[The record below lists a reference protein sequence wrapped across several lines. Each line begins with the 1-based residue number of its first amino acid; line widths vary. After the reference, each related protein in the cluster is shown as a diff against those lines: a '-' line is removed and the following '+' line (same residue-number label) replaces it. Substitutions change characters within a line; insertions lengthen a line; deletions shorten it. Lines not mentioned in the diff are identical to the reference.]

1 MVYFKRSSNEG
12 EIYPT
17 LCRTVTKYVFIESY
31 KATPDDIAARAY
43 EVSRKV
49 MIKETCFG
57 LLITGKEEEVD
68 RVIDHIRALDSAHIY
83 VKDRVFPWRS
93 TPCRANLGGA
103 RPGYFG
109 HEYEM
114 GFIRRI
120 AVGLEHWMYQESRS
134 FDESKQKEKGKLPV
148 KNDDGNNRTGGLN
161 GTGRY
166 LSGNQ
171 FDPLRSLFAR
181 FGHNPLENSA
191 LDSGTDS
198 DRRT

>member
-1 MVYFKRSSNEG
+1 MKEKIPPLYAG
-12 EIYPT
+12 
-17 LCRTVTKYVFIESY
+17 TVTKYVFIESY

-57 LLITGKEEEVD
+57 LQITGKEEEVD
-68 RVIDHIRALDSAHIY
+68 RVIDHIRALDPAHIY
-83 VKDRVFPWRS
+83 VKDRGFPPGDPRR
-93 TPCRANLGGA
+93 CRANLGGA

-120 AVGLEHWMYQESRS
+120 AVGLEHLDVPGERS

-148 KNDDGNNRTGGLN
+148 KRLMEIIA
-161 GTGRY
+161 
-166 LSGNQ
+166 Q
-171 FDPLRSLFAR
+171 EA
-181 FGHNPLENSA
+181 
-191 LDSGTDS
+191 
-198 DRRT
+198 